1 MKSELVSTT
10 IAATALFL
18 TACSNE
24 VNLIDNWDGRIHLSS
39 NVVTLTRATHNLD
52 EQIAKNEKVWL
63 YVDKTVEPTTTTKIY
78 DKELTAGG
86 DGSFTGDDEMF
97 YPADAATISL
107 YALHVNAVEEDG
119 NATTRPEDFP
129 GSTLTHKVGQ
139 DQKSSNTS
147 TVNYAKSDLLF
158 AKAVTKTKEDVKGVS
173 GTIELEFSHLLSK
186 IEVVLKKGKGMDAIT
201 IDKVEI
207 LNTQLKGTFTP
218 SKSNENSVTA
228 ASEDIGADNNAIE
241 IDCDV
246 TESSAQPGS
255 ESLNE
260 GIIIPQTL
268 KENDAFI
275 QVTLSTGGVLTY
287 KLGADDNKIF
297 AAGSRYRYTITANLT
312 GLEVT
317 STISNWTH
325 DEAKDVTGN
334 AGM

>member
-1 MKSELVSTT
+1 MKSELVLTT

-52 EQIAKNEKVWL
+52 EQIAKNENVWL
-63 YVDKTVEPTTTTKIY
+63 YVDKTVEVNTTTKIY
-78 DKELTAGG
+78 DKELTA
-86 DGSFTGDDEMF
+86 DGSGNFTSDDDMF
-97 YPADAATISL
+97 FPADATTISL
-107 YALHVNAVEEDG
+107 YALHVNAVGEDG
-119 NATTRPEDFP
+119 NATTRPTDFP
-129 GSTLTHKVGQ
+129 NSTLTHKVEQ
-139 DQKSSNTS
+139 DQKKDGGS
-147 TVNYAKSDLLF
+147 YAKSDLLF
-158 AKAVTKTKEDVKGVS
+158 AKVTGRAKEDVRTAS

-186 IEVVLKKGKGMDAIT
+186 IEVVLKNGTGMDGIT
-201 IDKVEI
+201 ITDVKI

-218 SKSNENSVTA
+218 SKSDENSVTV
-228 ASEDIGADNNAIE
+228 ASEEIGADKNAIE

-246 TESSAQPGS
+246 TANDVEPGS
-255 ESLNE
+255 EPLNE

-268 KENDAFI
+268 NEDDAFI

-287 KLGADDNKIF
+287 KLGSGDNKTF

-317 STISNWTH
+317 STISNWTY
-325 DEAKDVTGN
+325 DETKDVNGN

>member
-52 EQIAKNEKVWL
+52 EQIASDEKVWL
-63 YVDKTVEPTTTTKIY
+63 YVDKTVESTTSEIY

-86 DGSFTGDDEMF
+86 DGSFTGDDDMF
-97 YPADAATISL
+97 YPADAASISL
-107 YALHVNAVEEDG
+107 YALHVNAVEENG
-119 NATTRPEDFP
+119 TATTRPEDFP
-129 GSTLTHKVGQ
+129 GSTELTHKVGQ

-218 SKSNENSVTA
+218 SKSDENSVTV
-228 ASEDIGADNNAIE
+228 ASEEIGADKNAIE

-246 TESSAQPGS
+246 TANDVEPGS
-255 ESLNE
+255 EPLNE

>member
-52 EQIAKNEKVWL
+52 EQIAENEKVWL

-147 TVNYAKSDLLF
+147 DGSYAKSDLLF
-158 AKAVTKTKEDVKGVS
+158 AKAVDKTKDDVRPT
-173 GTIELEFSHLLSK
+173 GTIALEFSHLLSK
-186 IEVVLKKGKGMDAIT
+186 IEVILKKGTGMDAIT

-218 SKSNENSVTA
+218 SKTTDFDVTVSGDTGENS
-228 ASEDIGADNNAIE
+228 IE
-241 IDCDV
+241 IDNGITTDGGGGNV
-246 TESSAQPGS
+246 
-255 ESLNE
+255 LNE
-260 GIIIPQTL
+260 AIIIPQTL
-268 KENDAFI
+268 NSGGSTEGGVEFI
-275 QVTLSTGGVLTY
+275 RVTLSTKGTLVY
-287 KLGADDNKIF
+287 KLTQETTF
-297 AAGSRYRYTITANLT
+297 AKGTKYTYTITANLT

-317 STISNWTH
+317 SKVTNWT
-325 DEAKDVTGN
+325 DGN
-334 AGM
+334 SGHPTEGDATM

>member
-52 EQIAKNEKVWL
+52 EQIAENEKVWL
-63 YVDKTVEPTTTTKIY
+63 YVDKTVESTTTTKIY

-107 YALHVNAVEEDG
+107 YALHVNAVGEDG
-119 NATTRPEDFP
+119 SVTSMPADFP
-129 GSTLTHKVGQ
+129 GSTELTHKVEQ
-139 DQKSSNTS
+139 NQKKSGG
-147 TVNYAKSDLLF
+147 NYAKSDLLF
-158 AKAVTKTKEDVKGVS
+158 AKVTGQAKEDVIKTS
-173 GTIELEFSHLLSK
+173 GSIELKFSHLLSK
-186 IEVVLKKGKGMDAIT
+186 IEVILKEGKGLGSGVT

-228 ASEDIGADNNAIE
+228 ASEEIGGDKNAIE

-246 TESSAQPGS
+246 TANDVEPGS

-268 KENDAFI
+268 EENDAFI

-317 STISNWTH
+317 STISNWTY
-325 DEAKDVTGN
+325 DETKDVNGN

>member
-52 EQIAKNEKVWL
+52 EQIAENEKVWL
-63 YVDKTVEPTTTTKIY
+63 YVDKMVEPTTTTKIY
-78 DKELTAGG
+78 DKELAA
-86 DGSFTGDDEMF
+86 DGSGNFTGDDNMF
-97 YPADAATISL
+97 YPADAASISL
-107 YALHVNAVEEDG
+107 YALHVNAVESSG
-119 NATTRPEDFP
+119 SATTRPTDFP
-129 GSTLTHKVGQ
+129 GALTHKVEQ
-139 DQKSSNTS
+139 NQKKSGGS
-147 TVNYAKSDLLF
+147 YAKSDLLF
-158 AKAVTKTKEDVKGVS
+158 AKVASKTKDNVKDAS

-186 IEVVLKKGKGMDAIT
+186 IEVVLKNGTGMNDIT
-201 IDKVEI
+201 ITEVKI
-207 LNTQLKGTFTP
+207 LNTQLKGSFTP
-218 SKSNENSVTA
+218 DKSNDISVTA
-228 ASEDIGADNNAIE
+228 VSENIAEDKNAIE

-246 TESSAQPGS
+246 TESSAQSGS

-268 KENDAFI
+268 NENDAFI

-287 KLGADDNKIF
+287 KLGADDNKTF

-325 DEAKDVTGN
+325 DDRNDVTGN